1 MYDEI
6 VNKRKSMKAGKCPKE
21 GKTMNKKT
29 IKKALALSLVLAMGI
44 IALTGCGGGQS
55 ETAKVV
61 VAGSTSV
68 QPLSE
73 ELAAAFMEA
82 NGDITVEIQGG
93 GSGQAAVSLA
103 DGIAD
108 IGALSREVK
117 DEEKTTIVK
126 EYVIAKDG
134 VAVIVNPDVTVTGLT
149 IEQIKGIFTGEIKN
163 WKEVGGK
170 DQAITVVSR
179 EEGSGTRGAFTE
191 LTKVMAKDSAGNEVD
206 STSKNAIVQP
216 STGAALQA
224 VGSTPGAIGYVSM
237 EALNDSVTALKVEGV
252 TISKET
258 VLDGTYAISR
268 PFIYA
273 VTGTVTEAA
282 QAFIDFVMSADGQKL
297 VEENGFIPV
306 Q

>member
-1 MYDEI
+1 
-6 VNKRKSMKAGKCPKE
+6 
-21 GKTMNKKT
+21 MNKKMM
-29 IKKALALSLVLAMGI
+29 KKALALSLVLTLGI
-44 IALTGCGGGQS
+44 TALTGCGGGQS
-55 ETAKVV
+55 AEKVV

-73 ELAAAFMEA
+73 ELAAAFMDA

-117 DEEKTTIVK
+117 DEEKNTIVK

-134 VAVIVNPDVTVTGLT
+134 VAVIVNPDVNVKNLSL
-149 IEQIKGIFTGEIKN
+149 EQIKGIFTGEINN

-191 LTKVMAKDSAGNEVD
+191 LTKVMEKDNAGNEVD
-206 STSKNAIVQP
+206 STSKNAIIQP
-216 STGAALQA
+216 STGAVLQA

-237 EALNDSVTALKVEGV
+237 EALNDTVTAVKVDGV
-252 TISKET
+252 SISKET

-273 VTGTVTEAA
+273 VAGEVSEAA
-282 QAFIDFVMSADGQKL
+282 QAFIDFVMSAEGQAL
-297 VEENGFIPV
+297 IEENGFIPV

>member
-1 MYDEI
+1 
-6 VNKRKSMKAGKCPKE
+6 
-21 GKTMNKKT
+21 MNKKM
-29 IKKALALSLVLAMGI
+29 IKKALALSLVLALGI
-44 IALTGCGGGQS
+44 TALTGCGGGQS
-55 ETAKVV
+55 AEKVV

-73 ELAAAFMEA
+73 ELAAAFMDA

-117 DEEKTTIVK
+117 DEEKNTIVK

-134 VAVIVNPDVTVTGLT
+134 VAVIVNPDVNVKNLSL
-149 IEQIKGIFTGEIKN
+149 EQIKGIFTGEITN

-191 LTKVMAKDSAGNEVD
+191 LTKVMEKDSAGNEVD
-206 STSKNAIVQP
+206 STSKNAIIQP
-216 STGAALQA
+216 STGAVLQA

-237 EALNDSVTALKVEGV
+237 EALNDTVTAVKVDGV
-252 TISKET
+252 SISKET

-273 VTGTVTEAA
+273 VAGEVSEAA
-282 QAFIDFVMSADGQKL
+282 QAFIDFVMSAEGQAL
-297 VEENGFIPV
+297 IEENGFIPV